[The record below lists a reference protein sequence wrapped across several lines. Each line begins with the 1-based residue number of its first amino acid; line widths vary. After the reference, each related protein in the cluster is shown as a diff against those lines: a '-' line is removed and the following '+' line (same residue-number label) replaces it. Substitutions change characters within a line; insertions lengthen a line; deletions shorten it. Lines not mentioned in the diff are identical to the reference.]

1 MPAYTYVAKDAT
13 GQVISGTIDAADDR
27 TVASRLME
35 MGYYVTS
42 ISKGSGEKGMKMNIN
57 IKLPGKRKVGL
68 KDLVLFCRQFSTMI
82 NAGVSLVRCLNI
94 LQEQTSNA
102 GLKQILSSVQQ
113 EIEGG
118 STLSASLAKYPK
130 VFSGLFVGLIRAGEV
145 GGVLDTTLD
154 RLAGFLEKDLEL
166 RRKIKGAMTYPALV
180 MSVAVIIVFFL
191 ITFIVPK
198 FMEMFK
204 DMEIQMPAMTMMLMQ
219 LGDFSKKYWYAL
231 PILGGGGFFAFKQ
244 YTNTASGRR
253 QWDWV
258 RLKFPVFGPLNQKVA
273 MARFSRTLNT
283 LLVSGVPILQAM
295 ETVAGTLGNEIISK
309 AVTDARI
316 SIREGESISTPLAE
330 SKLFPPMVVQM
341 IIVGEE
347 TGALDELLAKIADFY
362 DDEVS
367 VAVEGLTAALEPL
380 MIVFL
385 GSVVGFIV
393 IAMMMPMVS
402 LISGLSGGGDG
413 GG

>member
-244 YTNTASGRR
+244 YTSTASGRR

-258 RLKFPVFGPLNQKVA
+258 RRLYQ
-273 MARFSRTLNT
+273 S
-283 LLVSGVPILQAM
+283 
-295 ETVAGTLGNEIISK
+295 
-309 AVTDARI
+309 
-316 SIREGESISTPLAE
+316 
-330 SKLFPPMVVQM
+330 
-341 IIVGEE
+341 
-347 TGALDELLAKIADFY
+347 
-362 DDEVS
+362 
-367 VAVEGLTAALEPL
+367 LTATISRDRKHRRL
-380 MIVFL
+380 
-385 GSVVGFIV
+385 
-393 IAMMMPMVS
+393 S
-402 LISGLSGGGDG
+402 LYSLNHQSHKHT
-413 GG
+413 

>member
-1 MPAYTYVAKDAT
+1 MPAYTYIAKDAT

-42 ISKGSGEKGMKMNIN
+42 ITKGSGGGKGMNMSLNF
-57 IKLPGKRKVGL
+57 KLPGKRKVGL
-68 KDLVLFCRQFSTMI
+68 KELVLFCRQFATMI

-94 LQEQTSNA
+94 LQEQTTND
-102 GLKQILSSVQQ
+102 GLKTIITNVQQ

-118 STLSASLAKYPK
+118 STLSTALAKYPK
-130 VFSGLFVGLIRAGEV
+130 VFSGLFVGLVRAGEV
-145 GGVLDTTLD
+145 GGVLDTTLE

-166 RRKIKGAMTYPALV
+166 KRKIKGAMTYPTLV
-180 MSVAVIIVFFL
+180 MSVAVIIVFGL

-204 DMEIQMPAMTMMLMQ
+204 DMDIQMPAMTMMLMT
-219 LGDFSKKYWYAL
+219 LGDFSKKYWYVL
-231 PILGGGGFFAFKQ
+231 PVIAGGGIFAFKQ
-244 YTNTASGRR
+244 YTSTAAGRK
-253 QWDWV
+253 QWDWM

-295 ETVAGTLGNEIISK
+295 ETVSGTLGNEIISK

-316 SIREGESISTPLAE
+316 SIREGESIATPLAA

-341 IIVGEE
+341 IVVGEE

-362 DDEVS
+362 EDEVD
-367 VAVEGLTAALEPL
+367 VAVESLTAALEPL
-380 MIVFL
+380 MIVGL

-402 LISGLSGGGDG
+402 LISGLSGGGG
-413 GG
+413 

>member
-1 MPAYTYVAKDAT
+1 MPAYTYIAKDAT

-42 ISKGSGEKGMKMNIN
+42 ITKGSGGGKGMNMNLN
-57 IKLPGKRKVGL
+57 FKLPGKRKVGL
-68 KDLVLFCRQFSTMI
+68 KELVLFCRQFATMI

-94 LQEQTSNA
+94 LQEQTAND
-102 GLKQILSSVQQ
+102 GLKTIITNVQQ

-118 STLSASLAKYPK
+118 STLSTALSKYPK
-130 VFSGLFVGLIRAGEV
+130 VFSGLFVGLVRAGEV
-145 GGVLDTTLD
+145 GGVLDTTLE

-166 RRKIKGAMTYPALV
+166 KRKIKGAMTYPTLV
-180 MSVAVIIVFFL
+180 MSVAVIIVFGL

-204 DMEIQMPAMTMMLMQ
+204 DMEIQMPAMTMMLMT
-219 LGDFSKKYWYAL
+219 LGDFSKKYWYVL
-231 PILGGGGFFAFKQ
+231 PVAAGGGIFAFKQ
-244 YTNTASGRR
+244 YTSTAAGRK
-253 QWDWV
+253 QWDWM

-295 ETVAGTLGNEIISK
+295 ETVSGTLGNEVISK

-316 SIREGESISTPLAE
+316 SIREGESIATPLAA

-341 IIVGEE
+341 IVVGEE

-362 DDEVS
+362 EDEVD
-367 VAVEGLTAALEPL
+367 VAVESLTAALEPL
-380 MIVFL
+380 MIVGL

-402 LISGLSGGGDG
+402 LISGLSGGGG
-413 GG
+413 